1 VPVVATTIA
10 AKSQLALARV
20 VASSFAQH
28 HPEVP
33 FVVLLADEVESCFDP
48 DAEPFEVVPL
58 RALGLESRERLCFRY
73 PQQPL
78 SYACT
83 PMLISYLLNRG
94 FDRVLFF
101 KQESMVLGRMDDALE
116 LLRTCSVLLTPHLV
130 RPLAGADAAERE
142 LTILLSGVHNIG
154 FVGVSDTESARRL
167 LSWWAE
173 RTTDVCEHAVGEG
186 VHYEQRWLDLALS
199 YFDGVRCLRD
209 PSYNVAHWNLPER
222 RVTIAGDRVM
232 VDGRRCRLFRFSGY
246 DFDRPERPTRYF
258 DRLTMDEIGG
268 AAAVFARYH
277 RELERHGF
285 RTTSRWPYA
294 WGRFDNGVAVPDIVR
309 EISRDAE
316 SSGVVFERPF
326 ATGGGDT
333 LFRWLV
339 APADEGPPPHAVTNL
354 WLGVWRRR
362 VDVQAAYPEPLGKDR
377 EGFLGWTCASGR
389 VEHRIPEELW

>member
-1 VPVVATTIA
+1 MPVVAATIA
-10 AKSQLALARV
+10 AKNQLALARV
-20 VASSFAQH
+20 VASSFARR
-28 HPEVP
+28 HPEIP
-33 FVVLLADEVESCFDP
+33 FVVLLADEVDGCFDP
-48 DAEPFEVVPL
+48 DAENFEVVPL
-58 RALGLESRERLCFRY
+58 KAMGLEGRERLCFRY

-83 PMLISYLLNRG
+83 PMLISYLLDRG

-101 KQESMVLGRMDDALE
+101 KQESMVLGRMDDAIE
-116 LLRTCSVLLTPHLV
+116 LLGKCSVLLTPHLV
-130 RPLAGADAAERE
+130 SPLEGADAAERE

-173 RTTDVCEHAVGEG
+173 RTTHSCEHAVGKG
-186 VHYEQRWLDLALS
+186 IHYEQRWLDLALS
-199 YFDGVRCLRD
+199 YFDGVKVLRD

-246 DFDRPERPTRYF
+246 DFDRPDRPTRYF
-258 DRLTMDEIGG
+258 DRLSMDEIGD
-268 AAAVFARYH
+268 AATVFAEYH
-277 RELERHGF
+277 RSLEHSGM

-294 WGRFDNGVAVPDIVR
+294 WDRFDNGVAIPDVVR
-309 EISRDAE
+309 VIYREAE
-316 SSGVVFERPF
+316 SSGTVLERPF
-326 ATGGGDT
+326 TTGEDGSFFT
-333 LFRWLV
+333 WLGS
-339 APADEGPPPHAVTNL
+339 PADQGPPHKVVTNL

-362 VDVQAAYPEPLGKDR
+362 ADVQEAYPEPRGEDR
-377 EGFLGWTCASGR
+377 EGFLGWTRSSGR